1 MARQVSEA
9 ERLRQCR
16 LVFQRAV
23 QDRTSMERARTNLSL
38 DRIRDRQQRIEALRG
53 RVVAVTAPETEF
65 LDRIAAGQRAERSAT
80 EAYAR
85 TCALLGERDEGTD
98 A

>member
-1 MARQVSEA
+1 MARPVSEA

-16 LVFQRAV
+16 LVFERAV
-23 QDRTSMERARTNLSL
+23 HERVSMDQARTALAL
-38 DRIRDRQQRIEALRG
+38 ERIRDRQRRIDALRR
-53 RVVAVTAPETEF
+53 RVAAVASEPEF
-65 LDRIAAGQRAERSAT
+65 LDRIAASRRADRAAT

-85 TCALLGERDEGTD
+85 TCALLGEHDEGDD